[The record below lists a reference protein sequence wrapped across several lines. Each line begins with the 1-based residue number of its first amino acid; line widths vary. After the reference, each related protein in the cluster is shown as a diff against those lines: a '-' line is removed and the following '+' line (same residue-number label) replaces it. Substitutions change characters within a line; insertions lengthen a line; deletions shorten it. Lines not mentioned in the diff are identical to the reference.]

1 MSSEL
6 NDFFKLLA
14 EDKKKKKEEFDSVI
28 VSVVSV

>member
-14 EDKKKKKEEFDSVI
+14 EDKKKKKDEFDSV
-28 VSVVSV
+28 VGNW